1 MRGRQRESSQ
11 TRNSYDL
18 QKSSLAPL
26 RKLAAVNNIN
36 ACFRVHVTPILEHEL
51 YWSTLHVAYTQ
62 PTYRSRPSAEAAFT
76 TVRELLRES
85 RAISNDAAR
94 CMLESSQSNVSP
106 E

>member
-1 MRGRQRESSQ
+1 M
-11 TRNSYDL
+11 TCRNRAWPLY
-18 QKSSLAPL
+18 AP
-26 RKLAAVNNIN
+26 NNIN